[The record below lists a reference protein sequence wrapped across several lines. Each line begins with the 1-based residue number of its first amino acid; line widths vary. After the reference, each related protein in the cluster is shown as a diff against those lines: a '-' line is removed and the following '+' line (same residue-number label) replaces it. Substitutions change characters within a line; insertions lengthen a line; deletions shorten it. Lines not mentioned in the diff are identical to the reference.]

1 MESHHLSPKSPT
13 ARSHRIVFVTE
24 SLGIGGTETHL
35 ALLLPDLK
43 SAGFDVGV
51 FCFTEKG
58 ERAGLFENE
67 GIEVIAAPSF
77 GARKRSFLAF
87 FRIAAG
93 QAKLLSLIRRWRP
106 DIVHFFLPGPYLAG
120 APVAIATRVPVKIM
134 SRRSMA
140 DYRANWP
147 FIAPLEHRLHRH
159 MDAVIGNSNAIT
171 EELRQEG
178 VPEHKLHLIYNG
190 VRQSAETTS
199 RSDARQQLDIEP
211 HALVLSTIANLMPY
225 KGHVDLI
232 AALTQ
237 IGNRLPQ
244 PWLLLGAGRD
254 GGSLAEISH
263 AIEASGLKG
272 NVRLLG
278 EHRDVPQLLAASDI
292 GVLAPIRNEG
302 FSNAILESMAA
313 GLPMV
318 VTDVGGNDEAVS
330 DGKTGIVVRAADPGA
345 LGAAILRLANDT
357 ELRQSMGASAK
368 ARVAEEFSLE
378 ESTARY
384 LTLYEDLLA
393 NKAPRGT

>member
-1 MESHHLSPKSPT
+1 MD
-13 ARSHRIVFVTE
+13 AI
-24 SLGIGGTETHL
+24 LG
-35 ALLLPDLK
+35 
-43 SAGFDVGV
+43 
-51 FCFTEKG
+51 
-58 ERAGLFENE
+58 N
-67 GIEVIAAPSF
+67 
-77 GARKRSFLAF
+77 
-87 FRIAAG
+87 
-93 QAKLLSLIRRWRP
+93 
-106 DIVHFFLPGPYLAG
+106 
-120 APVAIATRVPVKIM
+120 AIAV
-134 SRRSMA
+134 
-140 DYRANWP
+140 
-147 FIAPLEHRLHRH
+147 
-159 MDAVIGNSNAIT
+159 T
-171 EELRQEG
+171 EELRSEG

-190 VRQSAETTS
+190 VRMSEEPATPSE
-199 RSDARQQLDIEP
+199 ARQQLGIDPQAFVMCI
-211 HALVLSTIANLMPY
+211 VANLMPY

-254 GGSLAEISH
+254 GGSLAEISR

-278 EHRDVPQLLAASDI
+278 ERRDVPQLLAASDI

-318 VTDVGGNDEAVS
+318 VTDVGGNAEAVS
-330 DGKTGIVVRAADPGA
+330 HGKTGIVVRAADPGA

-393 NKAPRGT
+393 KKAPRRT